1 METASDEIK
10 LQLIKDSLNELKM
23 MIKMMMTTQT
33 TIQAY
38 ANYVNDKVSDELLGD
53 INKDEFKRVF
63 SLAVESNQ
71 EILNN
76 FVLAAHKI
84 SSVFNEDFISSLP
97 TNNEEFNEMTKQ
109 LQLETKEYQNK
120 YNQADQSNPPSGGCV
135 EVIYHT

>member
-1 METASDEIK
+1 MNNASDEIK
-10 LQLIKDSLNELKM
+10 LQLIKESLNEFKM

-38 ANYVNDKVSDELLGD
+38 ANYVNNKVSDDLLDG
-53 INKDEFKRVF
+53 INEDEFKRVF
-63 SLAVESNQ
+63 ALAAESNQ

-120 YNQADQSNPPSGGCV
+120 YNKAD
-135 EVIYHT
+135 

>member
-84 SSVFNEDFISSLP
+84 SLVFNEDFISSLP

-120 YNQADQSNPPSGGCV
+120 YNQAD
-135 EVIYHT
+135 

>member
-1 METASDEIK
+1 MNNASDEIK
-10 LQLIKDSLNELKM
+10 LQLIKESLNEFKM

-38 ANYVNDKVSDELLGD
+38 ANYVNNKVSDDLLDG
-53 INKDEFKRVF
+53 INEDEFKRVF
-63 SLAVESNQ
+63 ALAAESNQ

-120 YNQADQSNPPSGGCV
+120 YNQAD
-135 EVIYHT
+135 

>member
-120 YNQADQSNPPSGGCV
+120 YNQAD
-135 EVIYHT
+135 